1 MSPSDRSSHL
11 PASPSDRLP
20 APRGV
25 GLASLLL
32 LAPLALSA
40 GACKVDKAAFEARI
54 FKCDTTAPDPLCG
67 TDADGKAM
75 TCFAARQIGGTDF
88 CTKACDMPMSLP
100 DEDAVCVQG
109 GAELKF
115 CNPAD
120 DGTDAH
126 PLGACDRS
134 DLGCLRTDVEQG
146 AAEGVCITGSPCL
159 ADTDCKDPVRST
171 CAATFL
177 DQLYSGWGGTLPSDH
192 LYCLQEGCVSGDTAC
207 SPGETC
213 LPKVIP
219 AAANPPDICV
229 PNCDSQEQC
238 PPNHFCLSKISGPAN
253 PKVCIPGLL
262 GFVCETDVDCLVGK
276 CHSDNPDDTSTAL
289 NLCTVSCT
297 SDDDCSK
304 YDSLQ
309 GDFFCSAGSD
319 RHCVT
324 PNAYTG
330 ALCRTDADCD
340 AGMRDK
346 GTKCFRQ
353 APDDPT
359 GTCLYACDPTMP
371 GMCKPR
377 DGVGHTCIPLL
388 NPEEPGA
395 CFPATFGFPCFADTD
410 CAVPDLKCAGV
421 DPARGLPGLCTRL
434 CTADVDCTGD
444 RWVGAGTYCG
454 PPDTPICLPLGK
466 DGDACAADKQ
476 CASGT
481 CAAPAMSGSPV
492 ADGGADDGGAEAGAP
507 MKTCGGK

>member
-1 MSPSDRSSHL
+1 VIPTQRSAHPTLLL
-11 PASPSDRLP
+11 PARLP
-20 APRGV
+20 
-25 GLASLLL
+25 LLPL
-32 LAPLALSA
+32 LAFALAT
-40 GACKVDKAAFEARI
+40 GACKVDKTAFESRI
-54 FKCDTTAPDPLCG
+54 FHCDTTAPDPLCG
-67 TDADGKAM
+67 TDGDGNPM

-88 CTKACDMPMSLP
+88 CTKQCDMPMSLP
-100 DEDAVCVQG
+100 EENAVCVQG
-109 GAELKF
+109 SAELKF

-120 DGTDAH
+120 DGTEGH

-134 DLGCLRTDVEQG
+134 DLGCLRTDVEMS

-177 DQLYSGWGGTLPSDH
+177 NQLYAGWNDTLPSDH
-192 LYCLQEGCVSGDTAC
+192 LYCLQEGCVGGDTAC

-229 PNCDSQEQC
+229 PNCDSQNRC

-262 GFVCETDVDCLVGK
+262 GFVCETDIDCLVGK
-276 CHSDNPDDTSTAL
+276 CQSDNPSDPSVAL
-289 NLCTVSCT
+289 HLCTVACT

-309 GDFFCSAGSD
+309 GDFFCSAGPD
-319 RHCVT
+319 NRHCVT
-324 PNAYTG
+324 PSAYSG
-330 ALCRTDADCD
+330 ALCRNDDDCTM
-340 AGMRDK
+340 GMRDK
-346 GTKCFRQ
+346 GTKCFLQ
-353 APDDPT
+353 SPDAPT

-388 NPEEPGA
+388 NPKEPGA

-410 CAVPDLKCAGV
+410 CAVPDLKCAGA
-421 DPARGLPGLCTRL
+421 DLTHGSPGLCTRL
-434 CTADVDCTGD
+434 CTADTDCAGD
-444 RWVGAGTYCG
+444 RWVGAGSYCG
-454 PPDTPICLPLGK
+454 TPDTPVCLPLL
-466 DGDACAADKQ
+466 DDKAPCMDDRQ
-476 CASGT
+476 CASKK
-481 CAAPAMSGSPV
+481 CAVPEMSGPPES
-492 ADGGADDGGAEAGAP
+492 DGGAEAGAP
-507 MKTCGGK
+507 AKTCGGK

>member
-1 MSPSDRSSHL
+1 VS
-11 PASPSDRLP
+11 
-20 APRGV
+20 
-25 GLASLLL
+25 
-32 LAPLALSA
+32 LALA
-40 GACKVDKAAFEARI
+40 ADACKVDKSAFESRI

-67 TDADGKAM
+67 TDANGAPM

-88 CTKACDMPMSLP
+88 CTKKCDMPMSLP

-109 GAELKF
+109 NAELKF
-115 CNPAD
+115 CDPSAD
-120 DGTDAH
+120 N
-126 PLGACDRS
+126 ACGRP
-134 DLGCLRTDVEQG
+134 DLGCLRTDVEMN

-177 DQLYSGWGGTLPSDH
+177 NELYKGWNNTLPSDH

-219 AAANPPDICV
+219 ASGNPPDICV
-229 PNCDSQEQC
+229 PNCNSQDQC

-253 PKVCIPGLL
+253 PHVCIPGLL
-262 GFVCETDVDCLVGK
+262 GFVCGSDVDCLVGR
-276 CHSDNPDDTSTAL
+276 CRADNKTDPNVTL
-289 NLCTVSCT
+289 NLCTVTCA

-304 YDSLQ
+304 YDSVQ
-309 GDFFCSAGSD
+309 GDFFCSTGPDD

-330 ALCRTDADCD
+330 ALCRSDADCD

-353 APDDPT
+353 GPDDPA

-388 NPEEPGA
+388 NPKEPGA
-395 CFPATFGFPCFADTD
+395 CFPATFGFPCFTDTD
-410 CAVPDLKCAGV
+410 CAVPDLKCAGA
-421 DPARGLPGLCTRL
+421 DLAHGSPGLCTHL
-434 CTADVDCTGD
+434 CTVDNQCTGD
-444 RWVGAGTYCG
+444 RWIGPGTYCG
-454 PPDTPICLPLGK
+454 APDTPVCLPLSK
-466 DGDACAADKQ
+466 DGDACVADKQ
-476 CASGT
+476 CQSGT
-481 CAAPAMSGSPV
+481 CAAPQMSAMV
-492 ADGGADDGGAEAGAP
+492 ATDGGAAEAGAP

>member
-1 MSPSDRSSHL
+1 VIPTARSFHL
-11 PASPSDRLP
+11 PPLP
-20 APRGV
+20 PL
-25 GLASLLL
+25 LASLLL
-32 LAPLALSA
+32 LLPLALSA

-67 TDADGKAM
+67 TDADGKLM

-88 CTKACDMPMSLP
+88 CTKSCDTPMSLP
-100 DEDAVCVQG
+100 ADDAVCVQG

-134 DLGCLRTDVEQG
+134 DLGCLRTDVQMG
-146 AAEGVCITGSPCL
+146 AAEGVCITGNPCL
-159 ADTDCKDPVRST
+159 NDTDCKDPVRST

-177 DQLYSGWGGTLPSDH
+177 NQLYAGWNDKLPSDH
-192 LYCLQEGCVSGDTAC
+192 LYCLQESCVGGDTAC

-219 AAANPPDICV
+219 ATANPPDICV
-229 PNCDSQEQC
+229 PNCDSQGRC

-262 GFVCETDVDCLVGK
+262 GFVCETDIDCLVGK
-276 CHSDNPDDTSTAL
+276 CQSDNPSDPMVAL
-289 NLCTVSCT
+289 NLCTVACT
-297 SDDDCSK
+297 SDDECAK
-304 YDSLQ
+304 YDSVQ
-309 GDFFCSAGSD
+309 GDFFCSAGPD
-319 RHCVT
+319 NRHCVT

-330 ALCRTDADCD
+330 ALCRDDADCD
-340 AGMRDK
+340 AGMREK

-353 APDDPT
+353 LPDDPA
-359 GTCLYACDPTMP
+359 GTCLYACDPMMP

-388 NPEEPGA
+388 NPKEPGA

-410 CAVPDLKCAGV
+410 CAVPELKCAGA
-421 DPARGLPGLCTRL
+421 DLASGMPGLCTRL
-434 CTADVDCTGD
+434 CSSDAACTGD
-444 RWVGAGTYCG
+444 RWVGPGSYCG
-454 PPDTPICLPLGK
+454 APDKPVCLPLAQ
-466 DGDACAADKQ
+466 DRTPCLADKQ
-476 CASGT
+476 CQSGT
-481 CAAPAMSGSPV
+481 CAVPQMSETIASD
-492 ADGGADDGGAEAGAP
+492 DGGADGGSAEAGAP
-507 MKTCGGK
+507 IKTCGGK